1 MEAKRPLA
9 PIGDQRNVE
18 SQERAWAIAASRGD
32 EDAFAKLVEAYQ
44 RPVYNLAYR
53 MLGSTGEAEDAT
65 QETFLRA
72 YTRLHTYDPGR
83 KFSSWILSI
92 GSHYCI
98 DRLRRRR
105 GKVVSME
112 EVMTERWLPD
122 EAPRPEQRMLD
133 GEREV
138 LIQAVLQEVAPQYRE
153 VLILRYWQDCSYED
167 IAEITDTS
175 VSAIKS
181 RLHRARN
188 ALGEALEMREAEQT
202 ELARQG
208 RRVHGNALSGSV

>member
-1 MEAKRPLA
+1 
-9 PIGDQRNVE
+9 
-18 SQERAWAIAASRGD
+18 
-32 EDAFAKLVEAYQ
+32 
-44 RPVYNLAYR
+44 
-53 MLGSTGEAEDAT
+53 
-65 QETFLRA
+65 LRA
-72 YTRLHTYDPGR
+72 FTRLHTYDPGR

-105 GKVVSME
+105 GKTVSME
-112 EVMTERWLPD
+112 EIMSERWLSD
-122 EAPRPEQRMLD
+122 EAPKPEQRMLE
-133 GEREV
+133 GEREAS
-138 LIQAVLQEVAPQYRE
+138 IQSVLQDVAPQYRE
-153 VLILRYWQDCSYED
+153 VLILRYWLDCSHED

-175 VSAIKS
+175 ISAVKS

-208 RRVHGNALSGSV
+208 RRVHGNAWSQSI

>member
-1 MEAKRPLA
+1 MKPKGPLT
-9 PIGDQRNVE
+9 PIGDQPTVE
-18 SQERAWAIAASRGD
+18 SQERAWAIAASQGD

-53 MLGSTGEAEDAT
+53 MLGSTGEAEDAA

-72 YTRLHTYDPGR
+72 FTRLHTYDPGR

-105 GKVVSME
+105 GKTVSME
-112 EVMTERWLPD
+112 ELMTERWLPD
-122 EAPRPEQRMLD
+122 EAPKPEQQMLE
-133 GEREV
+133 GEREA
-138 LIQAVLQEVAPQYRE
+138 LIQNVLQDVAPQYRE

-167 IAEITDTS
+167 IADITDTS
-175 VSAIKS
+175 VSAVKS

-202 ELARQG
+202 VQAHQR
-208 RRVHGNALSGSV
+208 RRVHGNALSRGF

>member
-1 MEAKRPLA
+1 MKPKGPLT
-9 PIGDQRNVE
+9 PIGDQPTVE
-18 SQERAWAIAASRGD
+18 SQERAWAIAASQGD

-53 MLGSTGEAEDAT
+53 MLGSTGEAEDAA

-72 YTRLHTYDPGR
+72 FTRLHTYDPGR

-105 GKVVSME
+105 GKTVSME
-112 EVMTERWLPD
+112 ELMTERWLPD
-122 EAPRPEQRMLD
+122 EAPKPEQQMLE
-133 GEREV
+133 GEREA
-138 LIQAVLQEVAPQYRE
+138 LIQNVLQDVAPQYRE
-153 VLILRYWQDCSYED
+153 GLILRYWQDCSYED

-175 VSAIKS
+175 VSAVKS

-202 ELARQG
+202 EQAHQR
-208 RRVHGNALSGSV
+208 RRVHGNALSRGF